1 MIIWMRRSKEVEAVE
16 YLEKETVSIRQQI
29 SRLMQIF
36 QQLHGIEEA
45 KEPLNKILSIAD
57 EVSEALAL
65 VDQKKSTRCSRSIDR
80 LTRFHYS

>member
-1 MIIWMRRSKEVEAVE
+1 MIIWMRWSKEVEAVE

-36 QQLHGIEEA
+36 QQLQGIEEA

-65 VDQKKSTRCSRSIDR
+65 VEQKRRYKM
-80 LTRFHYS
+80 LTLN

>member
-1 MIIWMRRSKEVEAVE
+1 MRWSKEVEAVE

-36 QQLHGIEEA
+36 QQLQGIEEA

-65 VDQKKSTRCSRSIDR
+65 VEQKRRYKM
-80 LTRFHYS
+80 LTLN